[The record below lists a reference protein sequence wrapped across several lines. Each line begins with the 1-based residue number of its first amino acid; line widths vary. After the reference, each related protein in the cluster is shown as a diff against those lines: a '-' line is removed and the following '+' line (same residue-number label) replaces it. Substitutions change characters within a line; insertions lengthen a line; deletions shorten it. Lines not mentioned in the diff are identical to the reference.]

1 MVSVIQASGHG
12 LAGSLD
18 SKSLTGYN
26 QGVNQSPAGGGYPLS
41 SLIGRIQLLGRT
53 VLLRN

>member
-12 LAGSLD
+12 LTGSRD